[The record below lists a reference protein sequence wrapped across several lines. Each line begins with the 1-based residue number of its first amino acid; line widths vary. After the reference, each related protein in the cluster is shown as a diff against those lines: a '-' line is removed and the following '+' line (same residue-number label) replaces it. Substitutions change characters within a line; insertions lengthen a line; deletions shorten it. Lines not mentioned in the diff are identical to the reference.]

1 MGGDVTEAVQI
12 IETSMKVGGEIVLM
26 PWHIAAG
33 GIEALQ
39 KILQIMELAREMHP
53 EKGEVPIDAIYEQFG
68 NQYSIY
74 SVKKESVDE
83 VREALAKKGVVFSHY
98 ADSEQKGMVAFAIP
112 HAQAQMAVEALDEL
126 KIEYLNQSI
135 AEHADD
141 YAKEYPERFLGATEQ
156 NFNHDTSLRE
166 FFLVSEHK
174 EMLATN
180 QLTIEVPRA
189 AVKDME
195 KDGKVVVL
203 LNDNSKVIMDRKG
216 LMPREDKYVLFVD
229 PGKMY
234 EFAKPV
240 SGDSDQEQTQSFNQ
254 QIDGNSLFKRYFS
267 ASPEDQKARHDI
279 YIQEANNRMEFLKQQ
294 EAARRQKA
302 LEEQRTAQEQ
312 DGAEIVDVD
321 AVEVELPE
329 ASTAVQQPVMQMQ
342 RDIRPG
348 EKVEISVNRASL
360 VVDETSDSY
369 TIRVPR
375 NYKEHM
381 DEKME
386 ETSYGGYLFVVP
398 KSICQEYPH
407 PDPKK
412 DLIRVEISA
421 REEYILTHPK
431 TGKTIKVSAN
441 ELYHNFDMVQQR
453 NRQTRQTYRGQQ
465 QQRVATPRSQ
475 NFRPG
480 MLPAQRSQKKQSHG
494 VRNRK

>member
-12 IETSMKVGGEIVLM
+12 IETTMKVGGEIVLM

-53 EKGEVPIDAIYEQFG
+53 EKGEVPIDVIYEQFG

-83 VREALAKKGVVFSHY
+83 VREALVKKGVVFSHY
-98 ADSEQKGMVAFAIP
+98 ADSEQKGMMAFAIP

-156 NFNHDTSLRE
+156 QNFNHDTSLRE
-166 FFLVSEHK
+166 AFLVSEHK
-174 EMLATN
+174 DMLATN
-180 QLTIEVPRA
+180 QLTIEVPRV
-189 AVKDME
+189 AVKDVE

-203 LNDNSKVIMDRKG
+203 LNDNSKVILDRKG

-234 EFAKPV
+234 DFAKPV
-240 SGDSDQEQTQSFNQ
+240 SGDSASQEPAAQAFDQK
-254 QIDGNSLFKRYFS
+254 IDGNSLFKRYFS
-267 ASPEDQKARHDI
+267 ASPEDQKARHDL

-294 EAARRQKA
+294 EAAKQKA

-312 DGAEIVDVD
+312 DGADIVDVD
-321 AVEVELPE
+321 AVELELPE
-329 ASTAVQQPVMQMQ
+329 ASTVVQQPVMQMQ

-360 VVDETSDSY
+360 IAKETEDSY

-375 NYKEHM
+375 NYKEHT
-381 DEKME
+381 DERIE

-398 KSICQEYPH
+398 KSICKEYPH
-407 PDPKK
+407 LDPKK
-412 DLIRVEISA
+412 DLISVEISA
-421 REEYILTHPK
+421 RAEYTLTHPK
-431 TGKTIKVSAN
+431 TGQTIKVSAN

-453 NRQTRQTYRGQQ
+453 NRQTRGQQ
-465 QQRVATPRSQ
+465 QQRVAAPRSQ

-480 MLPAQRSQKKQSHG
+480 MLPARRSQKKQSHG

>member
-12 IETSMKVGGEIVLM
+12 IETTMKVGGEIVLM

-53 EKGEVPIDAIYEQFG
+53 EKGEVPIDVIYEQFG

-203 LNDNSKVIMDRKG
+203 LNDDSKVILDRKG

-234 EFAKPV
+234 DFAKPV
-240 SGDSDQEQTQSFNQ
+240 SGDSDQEQTQTFDQ

-267 ASPEDQKARHDI
+267 TSPEDQKAKHDL
-279 YIQEANNRMEFLKQQ
+279 YMQEANNRMEFLKQQ
-294 EAARRQKA
+294 EAARQKA

-312 DGAEIVDVD
+312 DGADIVDVN
-321 AVEVELPE
+321 AVELPE
-329 ASTAVQQPVMQMQ
+329 TSAVVQQPVMQ

-360 VVDETSDSY
+360 IAKETEDSY

-375 NYKEHM
+375 NYKEHT

-398 KSICQEYPH
+398 KSICKEYPH

-431 TGKTIKVSAN
+431 TGQTIKVSAN

-453 NRQTRQTYRGQQ
+453 NRQTYRGQQ
-465 QQRVATPRSQ
+465 QQRVAAPRSQ

>member
-12 IETSMKVGGEIVLM
+12 IETTMKVGGEIVLM

-53 EKGEVPIDAIYEQFG
+53 EKGEVPIDVIYEQFG

-98 ADSEQKGMVAFAIP
+98 ADSEQKGMMAFAIP

-174 EMLATN
+174 EMLATDH
-180 QLTIEVPRA
+180 LTIEVPRA

-203 LNDNSKVIMDRKG
+203 LNDNSKVILDRKG

-240 SGDSDQEQTQSFNQ
+240 SGDSNQEQTQSFNQ

-267 ASPEDQKARHDI
+267 TSPEDQKAKHDL
-279 YIQEANNRMEFLKQQ
+279 YMQEANNRMEFLKQQ
-294 EAARRQKA
+294 EAARQKA

-312 DGAEIVDVD
+312 DGADIVDVD
-321 AVEVELPE
+321 AVELELPE
-329 ASTAVQQPVMQMQ
+329 ASTVVQQPVMQ

-360 VVDETSDSY
+360 IAKETEDSY
-369 TIRVPR
+369 IIRVPR
-375 NYKEHM
+375 NYKEHT
-381 DEKME
+381 DERME

-398 KSICQEYPH
+398 KSICKEYPH

-421 REEYILTHPK
+421 RAEYTLTHPK
-431 TGKTIKVSAN
+431 TGQTINVSAN

-453 NRQTRQTYRGQQ
+453 NRQTRGQQ
-465 QQRVATPRSQ
+465 QQRVAAPRSQ

-480 MLPAQRSQKKQSHG
+480 MLPARRSQKSQKKQSHG